1 MKQAR
6 VNKIGKKS
14 RTKANKSSKT
24 QEKNRISNKP
34 GRGKT
39 PWGNTG
45 ERTGPHDEQQRQR
58 KY

>member
-24 QEKNRISNKP
+24 QEKNPKFKNQI
-34 GRGKT
+34 GI
-39 PWGNTG
+39 
-45 ERTGPHDEQQRQR
+45 QQTRQR
-58 KY
+58 ENPTGKHWR